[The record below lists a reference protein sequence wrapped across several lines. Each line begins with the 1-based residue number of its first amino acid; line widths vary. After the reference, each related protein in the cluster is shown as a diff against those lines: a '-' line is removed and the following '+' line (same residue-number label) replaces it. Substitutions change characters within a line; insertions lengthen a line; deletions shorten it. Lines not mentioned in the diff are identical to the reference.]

1 MNRKEVVMRHKK
13 TTFALFFGNRGFFP
27 SKLMKEARE
36 EFPRL
41 LDSLGYGCLMMEE
54 KATRYGAVSTA
65 AEGQVF
71 ANFLRQNRG
80 KYQGIILSLP
90 NFGDETAAVAALGE
104 ADVPLLIQAYPDD
117 LDKMAPAVRRDSFC
131 GKFSIM
137 DLFFQYGLKFTV
149 LKPHTVHPASNRFK
163 ENLDYF
169 AALCRVVDGI
179 RGMTVGAIG
188 ARTTAFKT
196 VRIDEVAL
204 QRHGITMETIDLS
217 HVFNRMKD
225 VKQNAAYKETKK
237 RLEKAASWEGVPDGV
252 LDRIVRLGVVV
263 DALVEEYA
271 LDAFA
276 LRCWIELQEQLGIS
290 PCVLMGDFNQRG
302 IPAACEVDV
311 GNAVAMYALQL
322 ASQSPAM
329 CLDWNNNYADDDDK
343 CILFHCGPIP
353 PSLMKGKGQICDHAI
368 LANSVGKGRG
378 FGCNAGLIRPGEF
391 TFASM
396 MTHEGKPR
404 FYVGQGAF
412 TEDPIPEDYFGCAG
426 VAQIDRLQDL
436 LLYVGKNGY
445 RHHVSATPGRYA
457 APVAEALE
465 YYLNMNAALP
475 QRVCG

>member
-1 MNRKEVVMRHKK
+1 MKSQK

-27 SKLMKEARE
+27 SKLMKEARA
-36 EFPRL
+36 EFPRIL
-41 LDSLGYGCLMMEE
+41 EQQGYGCLMMDES
-54 KATRYGAVSTA
+54 ATRHGAVSTA
-65 AEGQVF
+65 EEGQIY

-80 KYQGIILSLP
+80 KYHGVILSLP
-90 NFGDETAAVAALGE
+90 NFGDETAAVTALSE
-104 ADVPLLIQAYPDD
+104 ADVPILVQAYPDE

-137 DLFFQYGLKFTV
+137 DLFFQYGLKFTA
-149 LKPHTVHPASNRFK
+149 LKPHTVHPASDRFK
-163 ENLDYF
+163 ENLDHF

-204 QRHGITMETIDLS
+204 QRYGITMETIDLS
-217 HVFNRMKD
+217 HVFHRMKD
-225 VKQNAAYKETKK
+225 ITPNAAYKDTQQ
-237 RLEKAASWEGVPDGV
+237 RLEEAGSWDGVPEGV
-252 LDRIVRLGVVV
+252 LDTVIRLG
-263 DALVEEYA
+263 LVIESLIEEYR

-276 LRCWIELQEQLGIS
+276 LRCWLELQEQLGIS
-290 PCVLMGDFNQRG
+290 PCVLLGDFNQRG
-302 IPAACEVDV
+302 IPASCEVDV

-329 CLDWNNNYADDDDK
+329 CLDWNNNYAGDEDK

-353 PSLMKGKGQICDHAI
+353 PSLMTGKGQISDHAI

-378 FGCNAGLIRPGEF
+378 FGCNTGLIRPGEF

-404 FYVGQGAF
+404 FYLGQGEF
-412 TEDPIPEDYFGCAG
+412 TRDPIPEDFFGCAG

-436 LLYVGKNGY
+436 LLYVGRNGY

-457 APVAEALE
+457 APVTEALE
-465 YYLNMNAALP
+465 YYLNMDATRP
-475 QRVCG
+475 QEGRE